1 MTENIDNI
9 CKITDQIVTNSEN
22 CEFLREMIHVDDK
35 SRKTKPVDKASY
47 YTCKPCNYKTK
58 RKNDYIKHMGT
69 NKHKWNEEH
78 GIEYSKATDIEVMMF
93 TCDMCQMK
101 YAHRSNMYRHKKR
114 CKKKTTISNEQTDI
128 LETLIEDNKK
138 LKEDITEI
146 KNKPQIVNHLYKN
159 KYMNVVQFL
168 NHDCKDALNLSDF
181 INGIQVSTNDL
192 QYIEENGYVQGIQ
205 NSFIKQLST
214 TEENKRPIHCTDIKR
229 KQFYI
234 KENNIWDKDNENK
247 QLMHALNIINTN
259 QLKMLDDWK
268 MNHEWFTNDKNH
280 DKLNHL
286 IMEMTQMYGDDKDKI
301 TKKILHE
308 ISKATSLDKVEKDVS

>member
-1 MTENIDNI
+1 MTENEDERYKKNEL
-9 CKITDQIVTNSEN
+9 IVTNNEN
-22 CEFLREMIHVDDK
+22 CDFLREMIHSDDK
-35 SRKTKPVDKASY
+35 SRNTKPHDKSTQY
-47 YTCKPCNYKTK
+47 MCKICNYKTK
-58 RKNDYIKHMGT
+58 RKNDYIKHIGT

-78 GIEYSKATDIEVMMF
+78 GREWIKDSTVEDVTF
-93 TCDMCQMK
+93 TCDMCHMK
-101 YAHRSNMYRHKKR
+101 YTHRSNLYRHKKR
-114 CKKKTTISNEQTDI
+114 CKKKPKTEQNEI

-138 LKEDITEI
+138 LKEEI
-146 KNKPQIVNHLYKN
+146 SEMKKKPQIVNHLYKN

-181 INGIQVSTNDL
+181 VNGIQVSTNDL

-234 KENNIWDKDNENK
+234 KENDIWDKDNENK
-247 QLMHALNIINTN
+247 QLMHALNTINMN
-259 QLKMLDDWK
+259 QLKLLDDWK

-286 IMEMTQMYGDDKDKI
+286 IMEMTQMYGDDKDKV